1 MPLPN
6 KYLKTEEKKKGG
18 KEERWI
24 IESAYV
30 LEIQLVL

>member
-6 KYLKTEEKKKGG
+6 KYFKTEEKKKGV
-18 KEERWI
+18 KEEWWI
-24 IESAYV
+24 VESAYV